1 MTTTINKKFELEE
14 PIEKVWMYLAD
25 PTKIVTCVPGA
36 SLTEKIDDRNF
47 KGQVAM
53 KLGPVKVKFN
63 GEVAIE
69 DLDKENWTMQLKGKG
84 LDAKGKGSA
93 DMKMNG
99 LLSAI
104 PKGTAVDF
112 TMTLSIVGKLAQFGA
127 RLIDEVT
134 DQVLN
139 QFIDN
144 FKAKL
149 AADTEFVA
157 TTNPTAAAEA
167 IVDAEPVSKVT
178 VEDSIGTT
186 LKEEVEA
193 STPNKKIIGKEAST
207 EDKAQAVSESAD
219 AVQKALDDVKKAQA
233 ALGDNLKTSL
243 ATAGAIAT
251 NGVETTSVPAAK
263 IESSKPAVDNS
274 LNGFSLMWMVI
285 KSWFSKL
292 FGGK

>member
-1 MTTTINKKFELEE
+1 MTTTINKKFDLEE
-14 PIEKVWMYLAD
+14 PIEKVWIYLAD

-139 QFIDN
+139 MTI
-144 FKAKL
+144 
-149 AADTEFVA
+149 
-157 TTNPTAAAEA
+157 
-167 IVDAEPVSKVT
+167 
-178 VEDSIGTT
+178 
-186 LKEEVEA
+186 
-193 STPNKKIIGKEAST
+193 
-207 EDKAQAVSESAD
+207 
-219 AVQKALDDVKKAQA
+219 
-233 ALGDNLKTSL
+233 
-243 ATAGAIAT
+243 
-251 NGVETTSVPAAK
+251 
-263 IESSKPAVDNS
+263 
-274 LNGFSLMWMVI
+274 
-285 KSWFSKL
+285 
-292 FGGK
+292 

>member
-14 PIEKVWMYLAD
+14 PIEKVWIYLAD

-63 GEVAIE
+63 GEVEIE
-69 DLDKENWTMQLKGKG
+69 ELDKSNWNMKLKGKG

-99 LLSAI
+99 ILREI
-104 PKGTAVDF
+104 PTGTAVDF
-112 TMTLSIVGKLAQFGA
+112 TMTLSIVGKLAQFGS
-127 RLIDEVT
+127 RLIGDVT

-139 QFIDN
+139 QFIGN

-149 AADTEFVA
+149 SEDTEYVA
-157 TTNPTAAAEA
+157 TSNPTAAAES
-167 IVDAEPVSKVT
+167 IVDVEPPKKV
-178 VEDSIGTT
+178 E
-186 LKEEVEA
+186 
-193 STPNKKIIGKEAST
+193 KEATT
-207 EDKAQAVSESAD
+207 EEKAQALSDSAE
-219 AVQKALDDVKKAQA
+219 AVKKALADVQQAQA
-233 ALGDNLKTSL
+233 ALDGNLVESL
-243 ATAGAIAT
+243 ATAGAVAT
-251 NGVETTSVPAAK
+251 NGVATTKKEGPKVHPV
-263 IESSKPAVDNS
+263 EQPTDNS

-285 KSWFSKL
+285 KGWFSRL
-292 FGGK
+292 FGGGK

>member
-14 PIEKVWMYLAD
+14 PIEKVWIYLAD

-63 GEVAIE
+63 GAVEIIE
-69 DLDKENWTMQLKGKG
+69 LDKDNWTMHLKGKG

-99 LLSAI
+99 LLSATDN
-104 PKGTAVDF
+104 GTAVDF
-112 TMTLSIVGKLAQFGA
+112 TMTLSIVGKLAQFGS
-127 RLIDEVT
+127 RLINEVT

-139 QFIDN
+139 QFVDN
-144 FKAKL
+144 FKTKL
-149 AADTEFVA
+149 ADDTDFVA
-157 TTNPTAAAEA
+157 AADPTAIAAAMVDAAPPPIQKASSKEATTEEKAKALSDSAEA
-167 IVDAEPVSKVT
+167 VK
-178 VEDSIGTT
+178 
-186 LKEEVEA
+186 
-193 STPNKKIIGKEAST
+193 
-207 EDKAQAVSESAD
+207 
-219 AVQKALDDVKKAQA
+219 KALEDVQEAQA
-233 ALGDNLKTSL
+233 ALDGNLVESL

-251 NGVETTSVPAAK
+251 NGVKEVKKEVPKVAPPKAT
-263 IESSKPAVDNS
+263 DNS
-274 LNGFSLMWMVI
+274 INGFSLMMAVI
-285 KSWFSKL
+285 KGWFSKL